1 MKLLKRDQLESLN
14 SFQGNDYF
22 TTSFFLDTSK
32 NRMTKKEIQLSF
44 KNLLNTS
51 KLKLDGL
58 SLSKATKESLY
69 TDLELIKS
77 FGSRTLPGYNY
88 VGLAI
93 FSCSKLNFW
102 QEFNLVKSP
111 RNLVIFDH
119 NPYTRPLSAI
129 LDEYHRTCLL
139 TFDGKAAKWY
149 EIFMGDIKLLDSL
162 SGDVPAKVRE
172 GGWEGYASK
181 RIERH
186 RASRLHDFLKQ
197 IAKNTYSL
205 MEKTEFD
212 WLFLGCQDEYCQ
224 ELEPLLHPYVQ
235 KKLKTRLKVKPTV
248 STGKILPMVLTQ
260 KDRIKKQEK
269 ERIVENFVTEM
280 GRDGLAVSGL
290 GYTLR
295 KLNRGEV
302 QTLLVT
308 RHFSKPGR
316 ICPKCRFLYEEE
328 AVCPSCQV
336 KTKMLID
343 VIDEAIENALK
354 SSCQVKHIN
363 PPSDL
368 DNYGGIGAFLRF
380 KA

>member
-1 MKLLKRDQLESLN
+1 MKLLNREQLETLTK
-14 SFQGNDYF
+14 FQGKDYF
-22 TTSFFLDTSK
+22 TTSLFLDTSK
-32 NRMTKKEIQLSF
+32 NRMPKKEIQLSL

-51 KLKLDGL
+51 KLRLDRL
-58 SLSKATKESLY
+58 PFPKAKKESLY
-69 TDLELIKS
+69 TDLELIKT
-77 FGSRTLPGYNY
+77 FGSRTLAGYNY

-119 NPYTRPLSAI
+119 NPYIRPLSAI
-129 LDEYHRTCLL
+129 LEEYHRTCLL
-139 TFDGKAAKWY
+139 TFDGKEAKWY
-149 EIFMGDIKLLDSL
+149 EIYMGDIALQDSL

-172 GGWEGYASK
+172 GGWEGYSSK

-197 IAKNTYSL
+197 IAKKTFSL
-205 MEKTEFD
+205 MEKENLD

-235 KKLKTRLKVKPTV
+235 KKLKTRIKIKPTDT
-248 STGKILPMVLTQ
+248 TGKILPAVLAA
-260 KDRIKKQEK
+260 KDQIKKQEK
-269 ERIVENFVTEM
+269 ERIVENFVNEM

-316 ICPKCRFLYEEE
+316 MCPNCSFLYEEE
-328 AVCPSCQV
+328 AICPSCRI
-336 KTKMLID
+336 KTEQLID
-343 VIDEAIENALK
+343 VIDEAVENALN
-354 SSCQVKHIN
+354 SSCHVKHIN
-363 PPSDL
+363 PPSEL
-368 DNYGGIGAFLRF
+368 DDYGGIGAFLRY